1 MRKKAIFTYG
11 GKHLAALCLF
21 GMAAMSSP
29 AMASGLSPDR
39 SEAILAVNAAGNTV
53 KSVLTY
59 IEGHSKYV
67 FVYGQN
73 VKNRLDEKVQ
83 ITLEGKTA
91 EKILDEL
98 CRKTGM
104 KYTISG
110 RQVTITV
117 DGSKKAQDR
126 QNPSGGGKKT
136 VKGVIADVN
145 GEPLIGATVKVKG
158 TQIATVTD
166 FDGNYSIEAPE
177 GSTLEVSYIGFN
189 TQEVKVGNRNSYN
202 IEMAEDD
209 NSLEELVV
217 IGYGTVKKK
226 DLTGAIAAVKGGD
239 LSNRRTT
246 MLSNALQGALSG
258 VMVRRSSSAPGSGAG
273 SIHVRGVTTMGDSSP
288 LVIVDGVD
296 GDLDYVNANDVESVT
311 VLKDAAAASIYG
323 SKAAAGVILVTTK
336 RGADTGKFQIKY
348 NAEFGWEIP
357 TKQPEMVGV
366 TRYLEM
372 FNELRYNDNPSG
384 GFFQEYDADETK
396 NWMKYH
402 ETDPNRYPVTDWK
415 DLILKGSAP
424 RMTHTV
430 SVSGGNKTVRTQA
443 SLTYDDVEGLYDGR
457 RFQRYMMRINNDFT
471 ISDKLSASLDVFVR
485 HAKSKNKIYDPFSTM
500 RLMPA
505 IYAATWDDGRLADGK
520 NGSNPYG
527 MLKEGGSTV
536 SHSTQVGG
544 KGSLT
549 FKPFKGFSLQAIISP
564 FINYQKSKAFQKACG
579 YTLASDPDVF
589 GGYFDGGGGNLYD
602 GNKLTEGRNDNW
614 HVTSQVIANYMR
626 DFGKHSLTVMAGF
639 ENYFSKSESLGAAR
653 DNYVLTNYP
662 YLNIGPEE
670 YMENSGTGSEYTSTS
685 WFGRVLYSYA
695 DRYLFQA
702 NVRHDGSSRFA
713 KKYRWGTF
721 PSFSAGWV
729 LTEEPFMKN
738 FMSSQNYLTYFKLRG
753 SWGKLGNERI
763 GSNYFPY
770 IALMS
775 FGNTIFYMAD
785 GSVVSANTARPSVLA
800 VEDITWETTTS
811 TDIGFDAN
819 FFNNRLRVTFDY
831 YWKKTTDMLL
841 AIQIPYTMG
850 YDAPNTNAG
859 EMSTHGYDIDVTW
872 QDHIGD
878 FNYSINVNFSDFLS
892 KIDYINNSDLI
903 SGGKI
908 KRAGTYFNEWYGY
921 ICDGIYQTQEE
932 VNNSATLNSSV
943 TVGDLKYRDISGPDG
958 VPDGV
963 ISPEYDRVPLGNSL
977 PRYQYGGQINASWR
991 GIDLSMAFQGVGS
1004 QKSYLERAMVEPLR
1018 NNYGNIPAILEGN
1031 YWSPFNSDE
1040 QNANAF
1046 YPRLTM
1052 VTKDNNYA
1060 TSDHWIFD
1068 GGYFRM
1074 KNITLGY
1081 TLPQQWTRYIGI
1093 DRTRLYVSASDLFCI
1108 SDYPDGWDP
1117 EMGVSSYPITTS
1129 VVFGIQV
1136 TF

>member
-1 MRKKAIFTYG
+1 MKKKAIFTNG
-11 GKHLAALCLF
+11 GRHLAALCLL
-21 GMAAMSSP
+21 GAAALSSP
-29 AMASGLSPDR
+29 AMASGLSPDKA
-39 SEAILAVNAAGNTV
+39 EAVQVLQNEGNTV
-53 KSVLTY
+53 KSVLSY

-67 FVYGQN
+67 FVYGEN
-73 VKNRLDEKVQ
+73 VKDRLGESVSIRLQ
-83 ITLEGKTA
+83 GKSA
-91 EKILDEL
+91 ESILDEL
-98 CRKTGM
+98 CRKAGL
-104 KYTISG
+104 KYTVSG

-117 DGSKKAQDR
+117 
-126 QNPSGGGKKT
+126 NPSARPAQRQKGAKGNGKKVT
-136 VKGVIADVN
+136 GVIADTN

-177 GSTLEVSYIGFN
+177 GATLEVSYIGFN
-189 TQEVKVGNRNSYN
+189 TQEVKVGSRNSYN
-202 IEMAEDD
+202 IEMAEDN

-217 IGYGTVKKK
+217 IGYGMVKKK
-226 DLTGAIAAVKGGD
+226 DLTGSIAAVKGD
-239 LSNRRTT
+239 ELVNRRTT

-288 LVIVDGVD
+288 LVIVDGVE
-296 GDLDYVNANDVESVT
+296 GSLDYVNSNDVESVT

-357 TKQPEMVGV
+357 TKQPEMVGL

-372 FNELRYNDNPSG
+372 SNELMYNDNPAA
-384 GFFQEYDADETK
+384 GFFQTYTADQTK

-402 ETDPNRYPVTDWK
+402 ETDPNKYPVTDWT

-424 RMTHTV
+424 RMTHTL

-443 SLTYDDVEGLYDGR
+443 SLTYDDVDGLYDGR
-457 RFQRYMMRINNDFT
+457 KFQRYMMRLNNDFT

-485 HAKSKNKIYDPFSTM
+485 HAKSQNKIYDPFSTM

-505 IYAATWDDGRLADGK
+505 IYAATWSDGRLAEGK
-520 NGSNPYG
+520 SGSNPYG
-527 MLKEGGSTV
+527 LLKEGGSSV

-549 FKPFKGFSLQAIISP
+549 FKPFKGFSLQAIVAP
-564 FINYQKSKAFQKACG
+564 YINYQKSKQFKMACG
-579 YTLASDPDVF
+579 YTLADDPDVF
-589 GGYFDGGGGNLYD
+589 GGYFDGGSGLYST
-602 GNKLTEGRNDNW
+602 NKLSEGRNDDW
-614 HVTSQVIANYMR
+614 HVTSQVLANYMR

-639 ENYFSKSESLGAAR
+639 ENYYSKSEQLGAAR
-653 DNYVLTNYP
+653 DQYVLTNYP

-670 YMENSGTGSEYTSTS
+670 YMENNGTGSEYTSTS

-729 LTEEPFMKN
+729 VTEEPFMKK
-738 FMSSQNYLTYFKLRG
+738 FMESQNYLSYFKLRG

-785 GSVVSANTARPSVLA
+785 GSVVSANTARPAVLA

-819 FFNNRLRVTFDY
+819 FFNNRLRLTFDY

-850 YDAPNTNAG
+850 YNDPNTNAG

-872 QDHIGD
+872 QDNIGD
-878 FNYSINVNFSDFLS
+878 FNYSVSVNFSDFLS
-892 KIDYINNSDLI
+892 KIDYINNSDII

-932 VNNSATLNSSV
+932 VNNSATTGSTV

-1004 QKSYLERAMVEPLR
+1004 QKSYLDRAMVEPLR
-1018 NNYGNIPAILEGN
+1018 NNYGNIPAILEGK
-1031 YWSPFNSDE
+1031 YWSPFNTDE

-1046 YPRLTM
+1046 YPRLSS
-1052 VTKDNNYA
+1052 VSKSNNYA

-1093 DRTRLYVSASDLFCI
+1093 DRTRFYVSASDLFCI
-1108 SDYPDGWDP
+1108 SDFPDGWDP

>member
-1 MRKKAIFTYG
+1 MKKKAIFTNSG
-11 GKHLAALCLF
+11 RHLAALCLL
-21 GMAAMSSP
+21 GAAAMSSP
-29 AMASGLSPDR
+29 AMASGLSPDKA
-39 SEAILAVNAAGNTV
+39 EAVQVLANEGNTV
-53 KSVLTY
+53 KSVLSY
-59 IEGHSKYV
+59 IESHSKYV
-67 FVYGQN
+67 FVYGEN
-73 VKNRLDEKVQ
+73 VKNRLGDKVSMQ
-83 ITLEGKTA
+83 LQGKSA
-91 EKILDEL
+91 ESILAEL
-98 CRKTGM
+98 CRKAGL

-117 DGSKKAQDR
+117 
-126 QNPSGGGKKT
+126 NPSAKPAQRPSGPAGKGKKVT
-136 VKGVIADVN
+136 GVIADVN

-158 TQIATVTD
+158 TQNATVTD
-166 FDGNYSIEAPE
+166 FDGNYTIEAPE
-177 GSTLEVSYIGFN
+177 GATLEVSYIGFN
-189 TQEVKVGNRNSYN
+189 TQEVKVGSRNSYN
-202 IEMAEDD
+202 IEMAEDN

-217 IGYGTVKKK
+217 IGYGMVKKK
-226 DLTGAIAAVKGGD
+226 DLTGSIAAVKGD
-239 LSNRRTT
+239 ELVNRRTT

-288 LVIVDGVD
+288 LVIVDGVE
-296 GDLDYVNANDVESVT
+296 GSLDYVNSNDVESVT

-357 TKQPEMVGV
+357 TKQPEMVGL

-372 FNELRYNDNPSG
+372 SNELMYNDNPAA
-384 GFFQEYDADETK
+384 GFFQTYTADQTK

-402 ETDPNRYPVTDWK
+402 ETDPNKYPVTDWT
-415 DLILKGSAP
+415 DLILKDSAP
-424 RMTHTV
+424 RMTHTL

-443 SLTYDDVEGLYDGR
+443 SLTYDDVDGLYDGR
-457 RFQRYMMRINNDFT
+457 KFQRYMMRLNNDFT

-485 HAKSKNKIYDPFSTM
+485 HAKSQNKIYDPFSTM

-505 IYAATWDDGRLADGK
+505 IYAATWSDGRLAEGK
-520 NGSNPYG
+520 SGSNPYG
-527 MLKEGGSTV
+527 LLKEGGSSV

-549 FKPFKGFSLQAIISP
+549 FKPFKGFSLQAIVAP
-564 FINYQKSKAFQKACG
+564 YINYQKSKQFKMACG
-579 YTLASDPDVF
+579 YTLADDPDVF
-589 GGYFDGGGGNLYD
+589 GGYFDSSSGLYD
-602 GNKLTEGRNDNW
+602 TNKLTEGRNDDW
-614 HVTSQVIANYMR
+614 HVTSQVLANYMR

-653 DNYVLTNYP
+653 DQYVLTNYP

-670 YMENSGTGSEYTSTS
+670 YMENNGTGSEYTSTS

-729 LTEEPFMKN
+729 VTEEPFMKK
-738 FMSSQNYLTYFKLRG
+738 FMESQNYLSYFKLRG
-753 SWGKLGNERI
+753 SWGMLGNERI

-819 FFNNRLRVTFDY
+819 FFNNRLRLTFDY

-872 QDHIGD
+872 QDNIGD
-878 FNYSINVNFSDFLS
+878 FNYSVSVNFSDFLS
-892 KIDYINNSDLI
+892 KIDYINNSDII

-932 VNNSATLNSSV
+932 VNNSATTSSTV

-1004 QKSYLERAMVEPLR
+1004 QKSYLDRAMVEPLR
-1018 NNYGNIPAILEGN
+1018 NNYGNIPAILEGK
-1031 YWSPFNSDE
+1031 YWSPFNTDE

-1046 YPRLTM
+1046 YPRLSS
-1052 VTKDNNYA
+1052 VSKNNNYA

-1093 DRTRLYVSASDLFCI
+1093 DRTRFYVSASDLFCI
-1108 SDYPDGWDP
+1108 SDFPDGWDP

>member
-1 MRKKAIFTYG
+1 MKKKAIFTNG
-11 GKHLAALCLF
+11 GRHLAALCLL
-21 GMAAMSSP
+21 GAAALSSP
-29 AMASGLSPDR
+29 AMASGLSPDKA
-39 SEAILAVNAAGNTV
+39 EAVQVLQNEGNTV
-53 KSVLTY
+53 KSVLSY

-67 FVYGQN
+67 FVYGEN
-73 VKNRLDEKVQ
+73 VKDRLGESVSIRLQ
-83 ITLEGKTA
+83 GKSA
-91 EKILDEL
+91 ESILDEL
-98 CRKTGM
+98 CRKAGL
-104 KYTISG
+104 KYTVSG

-117 DGSKKAQDR
+117 
-126 QNPSGGGKKT
+126 NPSARPAQRQKGAKGNGKKVT
-136 VKGVIADVN
+136 GVIADTN

-177 GSTLEVSYIGFN
+177 GATLEVSYIGFN
-189 TQEVKVGNRNSYN
+189 TQEVKVGSRNSYN
-202 IEMAEDD
+202 IEMAEDN

-226 DLTGAIAAVKGGD
+226 DLTGAISAVKGDD

-246 MLSNALQGALSG
+246 MLSSALQGALSG

-288 LVIVDGVD
+288 LVIVDGVE
-296 GDLDYVNANDVESVT
+296 GDLDYVNANDVENVT

-336 RGADTGKFQIKY
+336 RGSDTGKFQIKY

-372 FNELRYNDNPSG
+372 SNELMYNDNQAE
-384 GFFQEYDADETK
+384 GFFQAYTADQTK

-402 ETDPNRYPVTDWK
+402 KTDPNHYPVTDWT
-415 DLILKGSAP
+415 DLILKSSAP

-430 SVSGGNKTVRTQA
+430 SLSGGNKYIRSQT
-443 SLTYDDVEGLYDGR
+443 SLSYDDVDGLYDGR
-457 RFQRYMMRINNDFT
+457 RFQRYMLRSNNDFT
-471 ISDKLSASLDVFVR
+471 INKWLSASLDLFVR

-500 RLMPA
+500 RQMPA
-505 IYAATWDDGRLADGK
+505 IYAAVWDDGRLADGK
-520 NGSNPYG
+520 SGANPYG
-527 MLKEGGSTV
+527 LLKEGGSTV

-549 FKPFKGFSLQAIISP
+549 IKPFEGLSIQAIVSP
-564 FINYQKSKAFQKACG
+564 YINYQKSKQFKMACG
-579 YTLASDPDVF
+579 YTLADDPNTF
-589 GGYFDGGGGNLYD
+589 GGYFDGGSGQYAT
-602 GNKLTEGRNDNW
+602 NKLTEGRNDDW
-614 HVTSQVIANYMR
+614 HVTSQVLANYMR

-639 ENYFSKSESLGAAR
+639 ENYYSKSESLGAAR
-653 DNYVLTNYP
+653 DQYVLTNYP

-695 DRYLFQA
+695 E
-702 NVRHDGSSRFA
+702 
-713 KKYRWGTF
+713 
-721 PSFSAGWV
+721 FSAGWV
-729 LTEEPFMKN
+729 VTEEPFMKS
-738 FMSSQNYLTYFKLRG
+738 FMNSQKYLSYFKLRG

-785 GSVVSANTARPSVLA
+785 GSVVSANTARPAVLA

-819 FFNNRLRVTFDY
+819 FFDNRLRLTFDY

-850 YDAPNTNAG
+850 YNDPNTNAG
-859 EMSTHGYDIDVTW
+859 KMSTHGYDIDLTW

-878 FNYSINVNFSDFLS
+878 FNYSISVNFSDFLS
-892 KIDYINNSDLI
+892 KIDYINNSDII

-991 GIDLSMAFQGVGS
+991 GIDLSMAFQGVGN

-1018 NNYGNIPAILEGN
+1018 NNYGNIPAIIEGK
-1031 YWSPFNSDE
+1031 YWSPFNTDE

-1046 YPRLTM
+1046 YPRLSS
-1052 VTKDNNYA
+1052 VSKNNNYA
-1060 TSDHWIFD
+1060 TSDHWIFN

-1093 DRTRLYVSASDLFCI
+1093 DRTRFYVSASDLFCI
-1108 SDYPDGWDP
+1108 SDFPDGWDP

>member
-1 MRKKAIFTYG
+1 MKKKAIFTNSG
-11 GKHLAALCLF
+11 RHLAALCLL
-21 GMAAMSSP
+21 GAAAMSSP
-29 AMASGLSPDR
+29 AMASGLSPDKA
-39 SEAILAVNAAGNTV
+39 EAVQVLANEGNTV
-53 KSVLTY
+53 KSVLSY
-59 IEGHSKYV
+59 IESHSKYV
-67 FVYGQN
+67 FVYGEN
-73 VKNRLDEKVQ
+73 VKNRLGDKVSMQ
-83 ITLEGKTA
+83 LQGKSA
-91 EKILDEL
+91 ESILAEL
-98 CRKTGM
+98 CRKAGL

-117 DGSKKAQDR
+117 
-126 QNPSGGGKKT
+126 NPSAKPAQLPSGSAGKGKKVT
-136 VKGVIADVN
+136 GVIADVN

-158 TQIATVTD
+158 TQNATVTD
-166 FDGNYSIEAPE
+166 FDGNYTIEAPE
-177 GSTLEVSYIGFN
+177 GATLEVSYIGFN
-189 TQEVKVGNRNSYN
+189 TQEVKVGSRNSYN
-202 IEMAEDD
+202 IEMAEDN

-217 IGYGTVKKK
+217 IGYGMVKKK
-226 DLTGAIAAVKGGD
+226 DLTGSIAAVKGD
-239 LSNRRTT
+239 ELVNRRTT

-288 LVIVDGVD
+288 LVIVDGVE
-296 GDLDYVNANDVESVT
+296 GSLDYVNSNDVESVT

-357 TKQPEMVGV
+357 TKQPEMVGL

-372 FNELRYNDNPSG
+372 SNELMYNDNPAA
-384 GFFQEYDADETK
+384 GFFQTYTADQTK

-402 ETDPNRYPVTDWK
+402 ETDPNKYPVTDWT
-415 DLILKGSAP
+415 DLILKDSAP
-424 RMTHTV
+424 RMTHTL

-443 SLTYDDVEGLYDGR
+443 SLTYDDVDGLYDGR
-457 RFQRYMMRINNDFT
+457 KFQRYMMRLNNDFT

-485 HAKSKNKIYDPFSTM
+485 HAKSQNKIYDPFSTM

-505 IYAATWDDGRLADGK
+505 IYAATWSDGRLAEGK
-520 NGSNPYG
+520 SGSNPYG
-527 MLKEGGSTV
+527 LLKEGGSSV

-549 FKPFKGFSLQAIISP
+549 FKPFKGFSLQAIVAP
-564 FINYQKSKAFQKACG
+564 YINYQKSKQFKMACG
-579 YTLASDPDVF
+579 YTLADDPDVF
-589 GGYFDGGGGNLYD
+589 GGYFDSSSGLYD
-602 GNKLTEGRNDNW
+602 TNKLTEGRNDDW
-614 HVTSQVIANYMR
+614 HVTSQVLANYMR

-653 DNYVLTNYP
+653 DQYVLTNYP

-670 YMENSGTGSEYTSTS
+670 YMENNGTGSEYTSTS

-729 LTEEPFMKN
+729 VTEEPFMKK
-738 FMSSQNYLTYFKLRG
+738 FMESQNYLSYFKLRG
-753 SWGKLGNERI
+753 SWGMLGNERI

-819 FFNNRLRVTFDY
+819 FFNNRLRLTFDY

-872 QDHIGD
+872 QDNIGD
-878 FNYSINVNFSDFLS
+878 FNYSVSVNFSDFLS
-892 KIDYINNSDLI
+892 KIDYINNSDII

-932 VNNSATLNSSV
+932 VNNSATTSSTV

-1004 QKSYLERAMVEPLR
+1004 QKSYLDRAMVEPLR
-1018 NNYGNIPAILEGN
+1018 NNYGNIPAILEGK
-1031 YWSPFNSDE
+1031 YWSPFNTDE

-1046 YPRLTM
+1046 YPRLSS
-1052 VTKDNNYA
+1052 VSKNNNYA

-1093 DRTRLYVSASDLFCI
+1093 DRTRFYVSASDLFCI
-1108 SDYPDGWDP
+1108 SDFPDGWDP

>member
-117 DGSKKAQDR
+117 DGSKKVQDR

-288 LVIVDGVD
+288 LVIVDGVE

-357 TKQPEMVGV
+357 TKQPDMVGV

-372 FNELRYNDNPSG
+372 SNELMYNDNQAG
-384 GFFQEYDADETK
+384 GFFQAYTADQTK

-402 ETDPNRYPVTDWK
+402 ETNPNIYPVTDWT

-424 RMTHTV
+424 RMTQTV

-457 RFQRYMMRINNDFT
+457 RFQRYMMRLNNDFT

-485 HAKSKNKIYDPFSTM
+485 HAKNKNKIYDPFSTM

-505 IYAATWDDGRLADGK
+505 IFAAVWDDGRLAGGK
-520 NGSNPYG
+520 SGSNPYG
-527 MLKEGGSTV
+527 LLKEGGSTV

-549 FKPFKGFSLQAIISP
+549 FKPFKGFSLQAIVAP
-564 FINYQKSKAFQKACG
+564 YINYQKSKAFQMACG
-579 YTLASDPDVF
+579 YTLAEDPNSF
-589 GGYFDGGGGNLYD
+589 GGYFDSSSGLYD
-602 GNKLTEGRNDNW
+602 TNKLTEGRNDDW

-639 ENYFSKSESLGAAR
+639 ENYYSKSESLGAAR
-653 DNYVLTNYP
+653 DQYVLTNYP

-729 LTEEPFMKN
+729 VTEEPFMKD
-738 FMSSQNYLTYFKLRG
+738 FMSSQNYLSYFKLRG

-811 TDIGFDAN
+811 TDIGFDVN
-819 FFNNRLRVTFDY
+819 FFNNRLRLTFDY

-892 KIDYINNSDLI
+892 KIDYINNADII

-977 PRYQYGGQINASWR
+977 PRFQYGGQINASWR

-1004 QKSYLERAMVEPLR
+1004 QKSYLDRAMVEPLR
-1018 NNYGNIPAILEGN
+1018 NNYGNIPAIIEGN

-1040 QNANAF
+1040 QNAKVF
-1046 YPRLTM
+1046 YPRLSS
-1052 VTKDNNYA
+1052 VSKNNNYA

-1093 DRTRLYVSASDLFCI
+1093 DRTRFYVSASDLFCI

>member
-1 MRKKAIFTYG
+1 MKKKAIFTNG
-11 GKHLAALCLF
+11 GRHLAALCLL
-21 GMAAMSSP
+21 GAAALSSP
-29 AMASGLSPDR
+29 AMASGLSPDKA
-39 SEAILAVNAAGNTV
+39 EAVQVLQNEGNTV
-53 KSVLTY
+53 KSVLSY

-67 FVYGQN
+67 FVYGEN
-73 VKNRLDEKVQ
+73 VKDRLGESVSIRLQ
-83 ITLEGKTA
+83 GKSA
-91 EKILDEL
+91 ESILDEL
-98 CRKTGM
+98 CRKAGL
-104 KYTISG
+104 KYTVSG

-117 DGSKKAQDR
+117 
-126 QNPSGGGKKT
+126 NPSARPAQRQKGAKGNGKKVT
-136 VKGVIADVN
+136 GVIADTN

-288 LVIVDGVD
+288 LVIVDGVE

-357 TKQPEMVGV
+357 TKQPDMVGV

-372 FNELRYNDNPSG
+372 SNELMYNDNQAE
-384 GFFQEYDADETK
+384 GFFQAYTADQTK

-402 ETDPNRYPVTDWK
+402 KTDPNHYPVTDWT
-415 DLILKGSAP
+415 DLILKSSAP

-430 SVSGGNKTVRTQA
+430 SLSGGNKNIRSQT
-443 SLTYDDVEGLYDGR
+443 SLSYDDVDGLYDGR
-457 RFQRYMMRINNDFT
+457 RFQRYMLRSNNDFT
-471 ISDKLSASLDVFVR
+471 INKWLSASLDLFVR

-500 RLMPA
+500 RQMPA
-505 IYAATWDDGRLADGK
+505 IYAAVWDDGRLAEGK
-520 NGSNPYG
+520 SGANPYG
-527 MLKEGGSTV
+527 LLKEGGSTV

-549 FKPFKGFSLQAIISP
+549 IKPFEGLSIQAIVSP
-564 FINYQKSKAFQKACG
+564 YINYQKSKQFKMACG
-579 YTLASDPDVF
+579 YTLADDPNTF
-589 GGYFDGGGGNLYD
+589 GGYFDGGSGQYAT
-602 GNKLTEGRNDNW
+602 NKLTEGRNDDW
-614 HVTSQVIANYMR
+614 HVTSQVLANYMR

-639 ENYFSKSESLGAAR
+639 ENYYSKSESLGAAR
-653 DNYVLTNYP
+653 DQYVLTNYP

-729 LTEEPFMKN
+729 VTEEPFMKS
-738 FMSSQNYLTYFKLRG
+738 FMNSQKYLSYFKLRG

-785 GSVVSANTARPSVLA
+785 GSVVSANTARPAVLA

-819 FFNNRLRVTFDY
+819 FFDNRLRLTFDY

-850 YDAPNTNAG
+850 YNDPNTNAG
-859 EMSTHGYDIDVTW
+859 KMSTHGYDIDLTW

-878 FNYSINVNFSDFLS
+878 FNYSVSVNFSDFIS
-892 KIDYINNSDLI
+892 KIDYINNADII

-977 PRYQYGGQINASWR
+977 PRFQYGGQINASWR
-991 GIDLSMAFQGVGS
+991 GIDLSLAFQGVGK
-1004 QKSYLERAMVEPLR
+1004 QNSYLERAMVEPLR
-1018 NNYGNIPAILEGN
+1018 NNYGNIPAIIEGK
-1031 YWSPFNSDE
+1031 YWSPFNTAE

-1046 YPRLTM
+1046 YPRLTN
-1052 VTKDNNYA
+1052 VSKDNNYA
-1060 TSDHWIFD
+1060 TSSHWIFD

-1093 DRTRLYVSASDLFCI
+1093 DRTRFYVSASDLFCI

>member
-1 MRKKAIFTYG
+1 MKKKAIFTNG
-11 GKHLAALCLF
+11 GRHLAALCLL
-21 GMAAMSSP
+21 GAAALSSP
-29 AMASGLSPDR
+29 AMASGLSPDKA
-39 SEAILAVNAAGNTV
+39 EAVQVLQNEGNTV
-53 KSVLTY
+53 KSVLSY

-67 FVYGQN
+67 FVYGEN
-73 VKNRLDEKVQ
+73 VKDRLGESVSIRLQ
-83 ITLEGKTA
+83 GKSA
-91 EKILDEL
+91 ESILDEL
-98 CRKTGM
+98 CRKAGL
-104 KYTISG
+104 KYTVSG

-117 DGSKKAQDR
+117 
-126 QNPSGGGKKT
+126 NPSARPAQRQKGAKGNGKKVT
-136 VKGVIADVN
+136 GVIADTN

-158 TQIATVTD
+158 TQIAAVTD

-177 GSTLEVSYIGFN
+177 GATLEVSYIGFN
-189 TQEVKVGNRNSYN
+189 TQEVKVGSRNSYN
-202 IEMAEDD
+202 IEMAEDN

-226 DLTGAIAAVKGGD
+226 DLTGAISAVKGDD

-246 MLSNALQGALSG
+246 MLSSALQGALSG

-288 LVIVDGVD
+288 LVIVDGVE
-296 GDLDYVNANDVESVT
+296 GDLDYVNANDVENVT

-336 RGADTGKFQIKY
+336 RGSDTGKFQIKY

-357 TKQPEMVGV
+357 TKQPEMVGL

-372 FNELRYNDNPSG
+372 SNELMYNDNPAA
-384 GFFQEYDADETK
+384 GFVQAYTADQTK

-402 ETDPNRYPVTDWK
+402 ETDPNKYPVTDWT
-415 DLILKGSAP
+415 DLILKDSAP
-424 RMTHTV
+424 RMTHTL

-443 SLTYDDVEGLYDGR
+443 SLTYDDVDGLYDGR
-457 RFQRYMMRINNDFT
+457 KFQRYMMRLNNDFT

-485 HAKSKNKIYDPFSTM
+485 HAKSQNKIYDPFSTM

-505 IYAATWDDGRLADGK
+505 IYAATWSDGRLAAGK
-520 NGSNPYG
+520 SGSNPYG
-527 MLKEGGSTV
+527 LLKEGGSSV

-549 FKPFKGFSLQAIISP
+549 FKPFKGFSLQAIVAP
-564 FINYQKSKAFQKACG
+564 YINYQKSKQFQMACG
-579 YTLASDPDVF
+579 YTLADDPDVF
-589 GGYFDGGGGNLYD
+589 GGYFDSSSGLYD
-602 GNKLTEGRNDNW
+602 TNKLTEGRNDDW

-639 ENYFSKSESLGAAR
+639 ENYYSKSESLGAAR
-653 DNYVLTNYP
+653 DQYVLTNYP

-670 YMENSGTGSEYTSTS
+670 YMENNGTGSEYTSTS

-729 LTEEPFMKN
+729 VTEEPFMKK
-738 FMSSQNYLTYFKLRG
+738 FMESQNYLSYFKLRG
-753 SWGKLGNERI
+753 SWGMLGNERI

-819 FFNNRLRVTFDY
+819 FFNNRLRLTFDY

-872 QDHIGD
+872 QDNIGD
-878 FNYSINVNFSDFLS
+878 FNYSVSVNFSDFLS
-892 KIDYINNSDLI
+892 KIDYINNSDII

-932 VNNSATLNSSV
+932 VNNSATTSSTV

-1004 QKSYLERAMVEPLR
+1004 QKSYLDRAMVEPLR
-1018 NNYGNIPAILEGN
+1018 NNYGNIPAILEGK
-1031 YWSPFNSDE
+1031 YWSPFNTDE

-1046 YPRLTM
+1046 YPRLSS
-1052 VTKDNNYA
+1052 VSKNNNYA

-1093 DRTRLYVSASDLFCI
+1093 DRTRFYVSASDLFCI
-1108 SDYPDGWDP
+1108 SDFPDGWDP

>member
-1 MRKKAIFTYG
+1 MKKKAIFTNG
-11 GKHLAALCLF
+11 GRHLAALCLL
-21 GMAAMSSP
+21 GAAALSSP
-29 AMASGLSPDR
+29 AMASGLSPDKA
-39 SEAILAVNAAGNTV
+39 EAVQVLQNEGNTV
-53 KSVLTY
+53 KSVLSY

-67 FVYGQN
+67 FVYGEN
-73 VKNRLDEKVQ
+73 VKDRLGESVSIRLQ
-83 ITLEGKTA
+83 GKSA
-91 EKILDEL
+91 ESILDEL
-98 CRKTGM
+98 CRKAGL
-104 KYTISG
+104 KYTVSG

-117 DGSKKAQDR
+117 
-126 QNPSGGGKKT
+126 NPSARPAQRQKGAKGNGKKVT
-136 VKGVIADVN
+136 GVIADTN

-177 GSTLEVSYIGFN
+177 GATLEVSYIGFN
-189 TQEVKVGNRNSYN
+189 TQEVKVGSRNSYN
-202 IEMAEDD
+202 IEMAEDN

-226 DLTGAIAAVKGGD
+226 DLTGAISAVKGDD

-246 MLSNALQGALSG
+246 MLSSALQGALSG

-288 LVIVDGVD
+288 LVIVDGVE
-296 GDLDYVNANDVESVT
+296 GDLDYVNANDVENVT

-372 FNELRYNDNPSG
+372 SNELMYNDNPAA
-384 GFFQEYDADETK
+384 GFFQTYKAYQTK

-402 ETDPNRYPVTDWK
+402 ETDPNKYPVTDWT
-415 DLILKGSAP
+415 DLILKDSAP
-424 RMTHTV
+424 RMTHTL

-443 SLTYDDVEGLYDGR
+443 SLTYDDVDGLYDGR
-457 RFQRYMMRINNDFT
+457 KFQRYMMRLNNDFT

-485 HAKSKNKIYDPFSTM
+485 HAKSQNKIYDPFSTM

-505 IYAATWDDGRLADGK
+505 IYAATWSDGRLAEGK
-520 NGSNPYG
+520 SGSNPYG
-527 MLKEGGSTV
+527 LLKEGGSSV

-549 FKPFKGFSLQAIISP
+549 FKPFKGFSLQAIVAP
-564 FINYQKSKAFQKACG
+564 YINYQKSKQFQMACG
-579 YTLASDPDVF
+579 YTLADDPDVF
-589 GGYFDGGGGNLYD
+589 GGYFDSSSGLYD
-602 GNKLTEGRNDNW
+602 TNKLTEGRNDDW

-639 ENYFSKSESLGAAR
+639 ENYYSKSESLGAAR
-653 DNYVLTNYP
+653 DQYVLTNYP

-670 YMENSGTGSEYTSTS
+670 YMENNGTGSEYTSTS

-729 LTEEPFMKN
+729 VTEEPFMKN
-738 FMSSQNYLTYFKLRG
+738 FMNSQKYLSYFKLRG

-785 GSVVSANTARPSVLA
+785 GSVVSANTARPAVLA

-819 FFNNRLRVTFDY
+819 FFDNRLRLTFDY

-850 YDAPNTNAG
+850 YNDPNTNAG
-859 EMSTHGYDIDVTW
+859 KMSTHGYDIDLTW

-878 FNYSINVNFSDFLS
+878 FNYSISVNFSDFLS
-892 KIDYINNSDLI
+892 KIDYINNSDII

-991 GIDLSMAFQGVGS
+991 GIDLSMAFQGVGN
-1004 QKSYLERAMVEPLR
+1004 QKSYLDRAMVEPLR
-1018 NNYGNIPAILEGN
+1018 NNYGNIPAIIEGK
-1031 YWSPFNSDE
+1031 YWSPFNTDE

-1046 YPRLTM
+1046 YPRLSS
-1052 VTKDNNYA
+1052 VSKNNNYA

-1093 DRTRLYVSASDLFCI
+1093 DRTRFYVSASDLFCI
-1108 SDYPDGWDP
+1108 SDFPDGWDP